1 MPKLLG
7 TIVLSVLFFGGGVY
21 LLLVARGHFSKQSS
35 HVVVEVDPVCNESD
49 YLRSG
54 MSFLTPSQIEEFKI
68 ALDKND
74 RNFRTIADG
83 QTMHSILSEHQ
94 ISASEIH
101 ALSSALQPFIR
112 ARDLAPGDLF
122 QLKLGQGEQK
132 QPLIESF
139 VIKKLDSNR
148 LPITYEAK
156 RENFKYDSPRFI
168 IKLSEAPIKEIVEL
182 VQVDV
187 SGTLFRSFMSLPFGN
202 ELMQRLMNTFAW
214 RMRMPDEVFSKDRI
228 EILVTKKYAENNFIG
243 YGAIQSV
250 SYKQAHRSLF
260 ATYFRSKDG
269 KVGGI
274 FDENGK
280 ALEKEFSL
288 SPVHEAVATSEQ
300 NWRLHPV
307 RKIRIRH
314 NGTDYRGTIGTD
326 FFAIADGEVIEKRF
340 DRMVG
345 NMIRIQHKYG
355 LNSEY
360 FHADSLVNTLSVGSR
375 VKRGQKI
382 GTIGNTGILCTGPHL
397 HLGIYLLN
405 GEKRKYVNIL
415 NFRKK
420 LADMPPIPGQ
430 YLKEFNE
437 HLQKSM
443 AMMDSMK
450 NATVRLNK
458 KEEELVN
465 R

>member
-1 MPKLLG
+1 MPKFLG
-7 TIVLSVLFFGGGVY
+7 TIVLAALFFGGGVY
-21 LLLVARGHFSKQSS
+21 LLLIARGHHSKQSS
-35 HVVVEVDPVCNESD
+35 HIVVEVDPVCNEND
-49 YLRSG
+49 YLRFGISYVA
-54 MSFLTPSQIEEFKI
+54 PSQIEEIKT
-68 ALDKND
+68 ALINSD
-74 RNFRTIADG
+74 RNFMTISDG
-83 QTMHSILSEHQ
+83 QSMHSILSEHQ

-101 ALSSALQPFIR
+101 ALSLALQPFIR
-112 ARDLAPGDLF
+112 ARDLAVGDLY
-122 QLKLGQGEQK
+122 QLKLGREQK
-132 QPLIESF
+132 QSVIETF

-156 RENFKYDSPRFI
+156 RTNQISESPRFVV
-168 IKLSEAPIKEIVEL
+168 KLTEAPIKEMLEL

-214 RMRMPDEVFSKDRI
+214 RMRMPDEVFSKDHI
-228 EILVTKKYAENNFIG
+228 EILVNKKYAENNFIG

-250 SYKQAHRSLF
+250 SYKQAQRTLF
-260 ATYFRSKDG
+260 ATYFRSRDG
-269 KVGGI
+269 KISGI

-288 SPVHEAVATSEQ
+288 SPVYEAVATSEQ
-300 NWRLHPV
+300 NWRMHPV

-340 DRMVG
+340 DKMVG
-345 NMIRIQHKYG
+345 NMIRIRHKYG
-355 LNSEY
+355 LHSEY
-360 FHADSLVNTLSVGSR
+360 FHADSLVGTLSVGSR
-375 VKRGQKI
+375 VRRGQKI
-382 GTIGNTGILCTGPHL
+382 GAIGNTGVLCTGPHL
-397 HLGIYLLN
+397 HLGIYQMN

-420 LADMPPIPGQ
+420 IADMPSIAGQ
-430 YLKEFNE
+430 YLLEFNE

-443 AMMDSMK
+443 AMMDSIK
-450 NATVRLNK
+450 NATVRSNK
-458 KEEELVN
+458 NEKELVN